1 LKGIV
6 FREFIDMVESQF
18 SLETADAII
27 QLSSLSTHGA
37 YTTVGTYPHQEMV
50 DLVGNLSAHTG
61 QSVPDLLRHFGRH
74 LFGRFVEIHPN
85 FTNAFTD
92 VFSLLNALEHTIHVD
107 VNKLYRDTELPTFS
121 YEQDDQQQMVFV
133 YRSRRNMADFA
144 HGLIEGC
151 IAHFKEG
158 ITIQRADL
166 PPLDYEAQTRFT
178 LVRAAHGQARQKPA
192 ALPLQMHSHHCRR
205 KACHRPAAR
214 PC

>member
-1 LKGIV
+1 MKGIV

-27 QLSSLSTHGA
+27 QASSLSTHGA

-50 DLVGNLSAHTG
+50 DLVANLSERTG
-61 QSVPDLLRHFGRH
+61 IAVPALLQHFGRH
-74 LFGRFVEIHPN
+74 LFSRFVEIHPN

-107 VNKLYRDTELPTFS
+107 VNKLYRDAELPTFS
-121 YEQDDQQQMVFV
+121 YEQDDQQHMVFV
-133 YRSRRNMADFA
+133 YRSRRQMADFA

-151 IAHFKEG
+151 IAHFKES

-166 PPLDYEAQTRFT
+166 LPMDGEAQTRFT
-178 LVRAAHGQARQKPA
+178 LVRAAHGHA
-192 ALPLQMHSHHCRR
+192 
-205 KACHRPAAR
+205 
-214 PC
+214 